1 MSCCTHVFSLKVCFM
16 FFSLARKRSPTLP
29 PPSLPT
35 TASHTDD
42 EEIDASEVDHLL
54 PIGHVEGESRANSDV
69 TFRSGL
75 RRAAKT
81 IGSPAMLLLLAGGSL
96 RQSAGAT
103 WSYNAQLYF
112 QQYYPGFNPG
122 LAISLSTLIGG
133 AVGCFLGGYLADMVV
148 QRLGLYARV
157 LVMAVT
163 QVREE
168 KWEA

>member
-1 MSCCTHVFSLKVCFM
+1 M
-16 FFSLARKRSPTLP
+16 FFSLVRKQSHTLP

-35 TASHTDD
+35 TVSHTDD
-42 EEIDASEVDHLL
+42 EEIDASEVDHLP
-54 PIGHVEGESRANSDV
+54 PIGEGESRANSDV
-69 TFRSGL
+69 PFQSGL

-163 QVREE
+163 QVCEG
-168 KWEA
+168 KWEALFAER